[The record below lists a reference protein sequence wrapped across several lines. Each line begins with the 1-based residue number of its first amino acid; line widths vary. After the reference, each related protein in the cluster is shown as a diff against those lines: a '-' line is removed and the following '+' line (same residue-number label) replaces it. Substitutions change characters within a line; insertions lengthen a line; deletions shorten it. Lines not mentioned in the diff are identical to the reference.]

1 LLNVVARLDSARLS
15 DTGPATDKPAK
26 SNDKEETVETRMVFE
41 MEKAI
46 HSSGRKHQQTGPS
59 ANFI

>member
-1 LLNVVARLDSARLS
+1 MVARLDSARLS

-26 SNDKEETVETRMVFE
+26 SNDNEETVEMRMVSE

-46 HSSGRKHQQTGPS
+46 HSSSRKAPKKQDPGPTLS
-59 ANFI
+59 I